1 MHSDLASRRRTAD
14 TPAKPEAG
22 LAEWTSRIKAMQRQV
37 DADDETEQRKLEAE
51 IAASRLAR
59 QRRSYGAAGG
69 SRLDLG
75 WCHHLTASGR
85 TSKQTI

>member
-22 LAEWTSRIKAMQRQV
+22 LAEWTSRIKELQRQV
-37 DADDETEQRKLEAE
+37 DADEEAETKRLEAE

-59 QRRSYGAAGG
+59 MQRNTGRSTSTDLCAL
-69 SRLDLG
+69 SSFHRLQP
-75 WCHHLTASGR
+75 
-85 TSKQTI
+85 K